1 MDITAILL
9 AALAFTI
16 DYHAEARAI
25 GYVQALEAAG
35 ALPGS

>member
-1 MDITAILL
+1 MGTATIRV
-9 AALAFTI
+9 AVPGFTI